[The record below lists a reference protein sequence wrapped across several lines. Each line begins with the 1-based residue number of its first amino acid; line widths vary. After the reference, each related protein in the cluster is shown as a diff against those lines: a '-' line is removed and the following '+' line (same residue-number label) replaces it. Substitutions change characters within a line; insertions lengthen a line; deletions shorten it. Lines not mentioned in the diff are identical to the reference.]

1 MERIKEPFIHITKRE
16 PMPLWKSLCIRFGA
30 VLIALIICA
39 IFISASAPNSKGFFG
54 YFGSLFSGAFGTERR
69 FWLLLQQTGLLLCV
83 ALALVVAFR
92 MKFWNLGGNGQVLMG
107 CLACAMCMYYLGGK
121 TADPL
126 VWLLMLIA
134 SIAAG
139 AIWAVIPA
147 IFKAFFNTNES
158 LFTLMMNY
166 VALYLVAFFVSHWY
180 PEGTGAMPPLT
191 DANLPSLGSGQ
202 AGRSLLTVIV
212 AIVVTAL
219 IYCYLRFTKHGY
231 EISLIGDSKNTA
243 RYAGISVK
251 KVIIRTL
258 ILSGA
263 LCGLVGFLLVGSIN
277 HMVSTS
283 MDGNMGFTGIMVAWM
298 GKFNPLIMAGISFF
312 INFLSRG
319 MAQVCTDF
327 GFTSEALSDIVV
339 GLIYFFF
346 IGCEFFI
353 VYKVHFNFKKH
364 HGREEPAFS
373 MDASSEDGTSEQ
385 TATAQADTEKPA
397 LADGMEAAKS
407 ESTKTQQMKET
418 KQIQQSELET
428 DAPENTDGAA
438 VKAGE
443 DKKTSRKKNARKAKE
458 EN

>member
-373 MDASSEDGTSEQ
+373 MSASSEDGTSEQ
-385 TATAQADTEKPA
+385 TGAEREETEKPA

-407 ESTKTQQMKET
+407 ESTKTQQPKET
-418 KQIQQSELET
+418 EQIQQSELEA

>member
-1 MERIKEPFIHITKRE
+1 M
-16 PMPLWKSLCIRFGA
+16 
-30 VLIALIICA
+30 
-39 IFISASAPNSKGFFG
+39 
-54 YFGSLFSGAFGTERR
+54 
-69 FWLLLQQTGLLLCV
+69 
-83 ALALVVAFR
+83 
-92 MKFWNLGGNGQVLMG
+92 
-107 CLACAMCMYYLGGK
+107 
-121 TADPL
+121 
-126 VWLLMLIA
+126 
-134 SIAAG
+134 
-139 AIWAVIPA
+139 
-147 IFKAFFNTNES
+147 
-158 LFTLMMNY
+158 
-166 VALYLVAFFVSHWY
+166 
-180 PEGTGAMPPLT
+180 
-191 DANLPSLGSGQ
+191 
-202 AGRSLLTVIV
+202 
-212 AIVVTAL
+212 
-219 IYCYLRFTKHGY
+219 
-231 EISLIGDSKNTA
+231 
-243 RYAGISVK
+243 K

-373 MDASSEDGTSEQ
+373 MDASSEDSTSEQ
-385 TATAQADTEKPA
+385 TGAEREETEKPA

-428 DAPENTDGAA
+428 DAPENEGAA

>member
-373 MDASSEDGTSEQ
+373 MDASSEESASEQ

-397 LADGMEAAKS
+397 LADGMEAGKS
-407 ESTKTQQMKET
+407 ESTKMQQPKET
-418 KQIQQSELET
+418 EQIQQSELET
-428 DAPENTDGAA
+428 DAPENEGAA

-458 EN
+458 GN

>member
-364 HGREEPAFS
+364 YGREEPAFS
-373 MDASSEDGTSEQ
+373 MDASSENSASEQ
-385 TATAQADTEKPA
+385 TGAEREETEKSAPA
-397 LADGMEAAKS
+397 EGMEAGKS
-407 ESTKTQQMKET
+407 ESTKTQQLKET
-418 KQIQQSELET
+418 EQIQQSELEA
-428 DAPENTDGAA
+428 DAPENEGAA

>member
-373 MDASSEDGTSEQ
+373 MDASSEDSASEQ
-385 TATAQADTEKPA
+385 TGAEREETEKSA
-397 LADGMEAAKS
+397 LAEGMEAGKS
-407 ESTKTQQMKET
+407 ESTKTQQPKET
-418 KQIQQSELET
+418 EQIQQSELEA
-428 DAPENTDGAA
+428 DAPENEGAA

>member
-373 MDASSEDGTSEQ
+373 MDASSEDSASEQ
-385 TATAQADTEKPA
+385 TGAEREETEKPA

-407 ESTKTQQMKET
+407 ESTKTQQPKET
-418 KQIQQSELET
+418 EQIQQSELEA
-428 DAPENTDGAA
+428 DAPENEGAA

>member
-353 VYKVHFNFKKH
+353 IYKVHFNFKKH

-373 MDASSEDGTSEQ
+373 MDASSEDSASEQ
-385 TATAQADTEKPA
+385 TGAEREETEKSA
-397 LADGMEAAKS
+397 LADGMEAGKS
-407 ESTKTQQMKET
+407 ESTKMQQPKET
-418 KQIQQSELET
+418 EQIQQSELET

-443 DKKTSRKKNARKAKE
+443 GKITSRKKNARKAKE